1 MAGSGQHFQSSPL
14 PGPPMTSQSVGGTFS
29 QSQASQM
36 STMQQQPPFTTTAQQ
51 PAPQTQGQVTG
62 IDFLSLLYTYFL
74 SYNVCVLTNQDTP
87 VWENDKA
94 TQFTR
99 SLLTEENIPFD
110 LCWYSALHILC
121 VFQLSLYSQPEIWG
135 KTMAAFTPFPY
146 FI

>member
-74 SYNVCVLTNQDTP
+74 
-87 VWENDKA
+87 ENDKA
-94 TQFTR
+94 TQFTS

-110 LCWYSALHILC
+110 LC
-121 VFQLSLYSQPEIWG
+121 
-135 KTMAAFTPFPY
+135 
-146 FI
+146 